1 MKSNNQAPQGWL
13 PFLRAVAGDAKI
25 KFVIGNNVAPAT
37 NGETVWLPEL
47 PAELTKD
54 DLILFKGNS
63 IHEIGHI
70 KKSNI
75 KFFQAFSKKH
85 GPFAQFLLNALDDV
99 FMEGGMANWKA
110 MAARYLRE
118 TSMVL
123 VKRKQFRDGSKDLS
137 EAVGCFALVY
147 LTSKQWPEFSP
158 VVSQVRFNLER
169 HLGEHADELVPKYQ
183 ALLDS
188 RFGAV
193 RSTEDAGELALTIIE
208 LFKQSAEGC
217 DDDDDESGDP
227 SQEGKTGDESGDP
240 SDEGESGN
248 ESGDA
253 GKGDKSGDGS
263 GDAGEGGESGNK
275 TGDPSEGG
283 TSGDKGDSSES
294 GAGSKEG
301 DNPSEGQS
309 GSDGKPDAPSGGK
322 GGQNE
327 STQKPQKGNGSGRED
342 NAEKGSE
349 GADAAAGAAG
359 SKGTDL
365 KSLVEEMLKS
375 SPGDAEIFDK
385 SKAIAEIAKQVKA
398 GSHPDY
404 SGAVIVND
412 LVIEAPNDSE
422 TPDFVEGMPVV
433 ERDAEMAK
441 AIQAVTGRK
450 AMVTANRLRALLA
463 NRDDSDYEAGIS
475 GQLCDQNLYRFGLGD
490 SRIFERQSDT
500 ISDTA
505 AVSITADLSGSTLR
519 VVDGTSI
526 AHEICVALSLL
537 EKVFHE
543 IGSPLEI
550 MGFGLKTGELN
561 CVVRT
566 FQDNHRVALERIG
579 GLHKLTGGWATPTG
593 EAVMRS
599 GTRLMCHEANRK
611 LLMVLTDGVPS
622 SVQKALDMT
631 NYVSSAG
638 VEVIYLV
645 IGSKEQC
652 TWLEE
657 NNIKYVHA
665 PKAELLLPAMTS
677 KVSEFM
683 R

>member
-1 MKSNNQAPQGWL
+1 
-13 PFLRAVAGDAKI
+13 
-25 KFVIGNNVAPAT
+25 
-37 NGETVWLPEL
+37 
-47 PAELTKD
+47 
-54 DLILFKGNS
+54 
-63 IHEIGHI
+63 
-70 KKSNI
+70 
-75 KFFQAFSKKH
+75 
-85 GPFAQFLLNALDDV
+85 
-99 FMEGGMANWKA
+99 
-110 MAARYLRE
+110 
-118 TSMVL
+118 
-123 VKRKQFRDGSKDLS
+123 
-137 EAVGCFALVY
+137 
-147 LTSKQWPEFSP
+147 
-158 VVSQVRFNLER
+158 
-169 HLGEHADELVPKYQ
+169 
-183 ALLDS
+183 
-188 RFGAV
+188 
-193 RSTEDAGELALTIIE
+193 
-208 LFKQSAEGC
+208 
-217 DDDDDESGDP
+217 
-227 SQEGKTGDESGDP
+227 
-240 SDEGESGN
+240 
-248 ESGDA
+248 
-253 GKGDKSGDGS
+253 
-263 GDAGEGGESGNK
+263 
-275 TGDPSEGG
+275 
-283 TSGDKGDSSES
+283 
-294 GAGSKEG
+294 
-301 DNPSEGQS
+301 
-309 GSDGKPDAPSGGK
+309 
-322 GGQNE
+322 
-327 STQKPQKGNGSGRED
+327 
-342 NAEKGSE
+342 
-349 GADAAAGAAG
+349 
-359 SKGTDL
+359 
-365 KSLVEEMLKS
+365 MLKS

-385 SKAIAEIAKQVKA
+385 SKAVAEIAKQVKA

-463 NRDDSDYEAGIS
+463 NCDESDYEAGIS
-475 GQLCDQNLYRFGLGD
+475 GQLSDQNLYRFGLGD

-579 GLHKLTGGWATPTG
+579 GLHKLTGGGVTPTA

-631 NYVSSAG
+631 NYVCSAG

-652 TWLEE
+652 TWLEK